1 MFLIILLGIL
11 ALGGYL
17 AYTVQTVTH
26 DPAVWHV
33 DPLEVPPSDTPN
45 SFRIAIPEFTEHPV
59 DLQAP
64 IYAVDAITLS
74 RAFDTFVIGQPRVER
89 VAGTP
94 EEGWLTYV
102 QRTPQLQ
109 LPDYI
114 SARFYN
120 LEDTG
125 QSTLAI
131 YSRSRFGY
139 GDLGVNGAR
148 VRAWLGAIDSFVD
161 EEATEAARAASEAAE
176 PTATAAQPTE

>member
-1 MFLIILLGIL
+1 
-11 ALGGYL
+11 
-17 AYTVQTVTH
+17 
-26 DPAVWHV
+26 
-33 DPLEVPPSDTPN
+33 
-45 SFRIAIPEFTEHPV
+45 
-59 DLQAP
+59 
-64 IYAVDAITLS
+64 
-74 RAFDTFVIGQPRVER
+74 
-89 VAGTP
+89 
-94 EEGWLTYV
+94 
-102 QRTPQLQ
+102 Q